1 MQNNRFF
8 ILYLNNIQ
16 NNIATRDLTINS
28 DIELDI
34 TLDIELDVKPDII
47 ELDVKPDI
55 IEPDVKPDIIEPD
68 VIELDVKPDVIEPDV
83 IEPPQAKLE
92 ELPCTALLCNEL
104 VVIEPGEK
112 VLTFSSARLSEKSK
126 DFLDNE
132 PPQAKLEELPCTA
145 LLCNEPN
152 VIKTDIIEIS
162 SIILQ
167 NHINYNFYNL
177 ENQTDLLQ
185 EHSEE
190 IFYYLKTIDNETIL
204 YKRYEY
210 NDIPAELKDLNPL
223 VHDNVASYSVSG
235 IYYFNKYNEK
245 GYLLNLNYINKLWHI
260 NGLSIIQKENEIN
273 LCINN
278 GIYYILKTINNF
290 ESYLVKVE
298 LVKQLPNINKHIYKS
313 KNKLYEIDINGTVTQ
328 III

>member
-1 MQNNRFF
+1 MQNNTFF

-34 TLDIELDVKPDII
+34 TLD
-47 ELDVKPDI
+47 
-55 IEPDVKPDIIEPD
+55 
-68 VIELDVKPDVIEPDV
+68 
-83 IEPPQAKLE
+83 
-92 ELPCTALLCNEL
+92 
-104 VVIEPGEK
+104 IEPGEK

-145 LLCNEPN
+145 LLCNEPGEKVLTFSSARLSEKSKDFLDNEPN
-152 VIKTDIIEIS
+152 VIETDIIEIP

-185 EHSEE
+185 EHSDE

-223 VHDNVASYSVSG
+223 VHDNVACYSVSG

-298 LVKQLPNINKHIYKS
+298 LVKQFPNINKHIYKS
-313 KNKLYEIDINGTVTQ
+313 KNKLYEININGTVSQ

>member
-1 MQNNRFF
+1 MQNNTFF

-16 NNIATRDLTINS
+16 NNIPTRDLTINS

-34 TLDIELDVKPDII
+34 TLD
-47 ELDVKPDI
+47 
-55 IEPDVKPDIIEPD
+55 
-68 VIELDVKPDVIEPDV
+68 

-92 ELPCTALLCNEL
+92 ELPCTALLCNEPDI
-104 VVIEPGEK
+104 IEPGEK

-132 PPQAKLEELPCTA
+132 P
-145 LLCNEPN
+145 N
-152 VIKTDIIEIS
+152 VIETDIIEIP

-185 EHSEE
+185 EHSDE

-223 VHDNVASYSVSG
+223 VHDNVACYSVSG
-235 IYYFNKYNEK
+235 MYYFNKCNEK

-260 NGLSIIQKENEIN
+260 NSLSIIQKENEIN

-290 ESYLVKVE
+290 ESYL
-298 LVKQLPNINKHIYKS
+298 LGSIWLS
-313 KNKLYEIDINGTVTQ
+313 GWLNGY
-328 III
+328 

>member
-1 MQNNRFF
+1 LLCN
-8 ILYLNNIQ
+8 
-16 NNIATRDLTINS
+16 
-28 DIELDI
+28 
-34 TLDIELDVKPDII
+34 
-47 ELDVKPDI
+47 
-55 IEPDVKPDIIEPD
+55 EPD
-68 VIELDVKPDVIEPDV
+68 VIE
-83 IEPPQAKLE
+83 
-92 ELPCTALLCNEL
+92 
-104 VVIEPGEK
+104 
-112 VLTFSSARLSEKSK
+112 
-126 DFLDNE
+126 
-132 PPQAKLEELPCTA
+132 
-145 LLCNEPN
+145 
-152 VIKTDIIEIS
+152 TDIIEIP

-185 EHSEE
+185 EHSDE

-223 VHDNVASYSVSG
+223 VHDNVACYSVSG
-235 IYYFNKYNEK
+235 MYYFNKYNEK

-298 LVKQLPNINKHIYKS
+298 LVKQLPNMNNHIYKS

-328 III
+328 NII

>member
-1 MQNNRFF
+1 MQNSTF
-8 ILYLNNIQ
+8 IRLYLNNIQ
-16 NNIATRDLTINS
+16 NNIATRNLTINTN
-28 DIELDI
+28 IELDI
-34 TLDIELDVKPDII
+34 T
-47 ELDVKPDI
+47 
-55 IEPDVKPDIIEPD
+55 PDVKSDI
-68 VIELDVKPDVIEPDV
+68 
-83 IEPPQAKLE
+83 
-92 ELPCTALLCNEL
+92 
-104 VVIEPGEK
+104 IEPGEK
-112 VLTFSSARLSEKSK
+112 VKTFSSAKLSEKSK

-152 VIKTDIIEIS
+152 IINTKELTHINDTTDYIIEIP

-185 EHSEE
+185 EHSDE

-204 YKRYEY
+204 YKRYEH

-235 IYYFNKYNEK
+235 IYYFNKCNEK

-298 LVKQLPNINKHIYKS
+298 LIKQLPNMNNHIYKS
-313 KNKLYEIDINGTVTQ
+313 KNKLYGIDINGTVTQ
-328 III
+328 IIKPV

>member
-1 MQNNRFF
+1 MQNNTFF
-8 ILYLNNIQ
+8 RLYLNNIQ
-16 NNIATRDLTINS
+16 NNIPTRDLIINS
-28 DIELDI
+28 DIELAI
-34 TLDIELDVKPDII
+34 TPD
-47 ELDVKPDI
+47 
-55 IEPDVKPDIIEPD
+55 
-68 VIELDVKPDVIEPDV
+68 IELDVKPDVIELDVKPEVIESIIKLEVIEPEVIEPEVIEPEVIESIIKLEVIEPEVIEPEVIEPEVIEPVVIEPVVIEPDV
-83 IEPPQAKLE
+83 IEPLQAL
-92 ELPCTALLCNEL
+92 
-104 VVIEPGEK
+104 
-112 VLTFSSARLSEKSK
+112 
-126 DFLDNE
+126 
-132 PPQAKLEELPCTA
+132 LEELPCTA
-145 LLCNEPN
+145 LLCNEPD
-152 VIKTDIIEIS
+152 VIETDIIEIP

-185 EHSEE
+185 EHSDE

-223 VHDNVASYSVSG
+223 VHDNVACYSVSG
-235 IYYFNKYNEK
+235 MYYFNKCNEK

-260 NGLSIIQKENEIN
+260 NSLSIIQKENEIN
-273 LCINN
+273 LFINN

-298 LVKQLPNINKHIYKS
+298 LVKQLLNMNKHIYKS

-328 III
+328 LIT